1 MHRRARRSAQ
11 PLDLMRASVPPK
23 LVEQRIRNRIYEYV
37 ASVAEFPENR
47 GVCDLNELVNEW
59 EFYVDDPLNTQQFPA
74 PTFASTEVAAIAHVH
89 SAWLAFADA
98 TPRSIDD
105 EAQAMRTPQW
115 LALVEACR
123 KACSEFSVR
132 GKLPEEE

>member
-1 MHRRARRSAQ
+1 
-11 PLDLMRASVPPK
+11 MRASVPPK
-23 LVEQRIRNRIYEYV
+23 LVEQRIRNRIYECV

-47 GVCDLNELVNEW
+47 GAWDLNELVNEW
-59 EFYVDDPLNTQQFPA
+59 DFYVEHPFDAQRFPA
-74 PTFASTEVAAIAHVH
+74 PTFAPAAVAAIADVH

-98 TPRSIDD
+98 TPQSIND
-105 EAQAMRTPQW
+105 EADAMRAPQW

-123 KACSEFSVR
+123 KACNAFSVR